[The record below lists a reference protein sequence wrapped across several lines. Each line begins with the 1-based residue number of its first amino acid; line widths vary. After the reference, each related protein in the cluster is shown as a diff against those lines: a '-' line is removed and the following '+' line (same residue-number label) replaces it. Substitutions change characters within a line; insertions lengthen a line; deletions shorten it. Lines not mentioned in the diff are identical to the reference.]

1 MTSIFTQ
8 PQKIPEPPA
17 VNPASQKLEGNAEQD
32 GAATPFSTT
41 LPRVHFDTRVLTRE
55 EEVNL
60 GRSIRD
66 AKAEGNTN
74 LACELIQRF
83 TMHNYGLIH
92 AIAEQYSTGGLAR
105 EDLVQIGVIGCQH
118 AVQRWNPEL
127 GVKFSSYAVWPI
139 RRAINRG
146 LSNGGHLIR
155 VPPSSGSI
163 IAMLFSATEKIDIA
177 EVAEKTNTSKRTV
190 SAVIEVRKHRPQSL
204 NDSSMGFVLNKPD
217 LSPPTLE
224 TLEHNEQ
231 LDLLRAALEKMDSR
245 TRDALELRFG
255 LKDGVPKTLQEC
267 GEALGVT
274 KEGARVICDR
284 GIKKLKQLLNAP
296 E

>member
-1 MTSIFTQ
+1 
-8 PQKIPEPPA
+8 
-17 VNPASQKLEGNAEQD
+17 
-32 GAATPFSTT
+32 
-41 LPRVHFDTRVLTRE
+41 
-55 EEVNL
+55 
-60 GRSIRD
+60 
-66 AKAEGNTN
+66 
-74 LACELIQRF
+74 
-83 TMHNYGLIH
+83 
-92 AIAEQYSTGGLAR
+92 
-105 EDLVQIGVIGCQH
+105 
-118 AVQRWNPEL
+118 
-127 GVKFSSYAVWPI
+127 
-139 RRAINRG
+139 
-146 LSNGGHLIR
+146 
-155 VPPSSGSI
+155 
-163 IAMLFSATEKIDIA
+163 
-177 EVAEKTNTSKRTV
+177 
-190 SAVIEVRKHRPQSL
+190 
-204 NDSSMGFVLNKPD
+204 MGFVLNKPD